1 MALYKCF
8 YFLTYLM
15 KLQLV
20 KCSPAATDDVVLAYE
35 MKPFIFLRFVHTLN
49 VNVSHSVDFIV
60 VEDLH

>member
-1 MALYKCF
+1 
-8 YFLTYLM
+8 M